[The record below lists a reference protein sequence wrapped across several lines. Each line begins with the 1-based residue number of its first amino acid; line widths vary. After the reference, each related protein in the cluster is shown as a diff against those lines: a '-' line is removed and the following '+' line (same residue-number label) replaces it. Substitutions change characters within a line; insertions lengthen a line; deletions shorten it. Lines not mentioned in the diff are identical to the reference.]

1 MASSRQPN
9 YTIDEDK
16 HLCRVYLEI
25 SQDSETGIQQRKENF
40 WDRIREVYNEEKP
53 NPNMY
58 TRSSRS
64 LETRMHVILS
74 SVSKLKGC
82 IQQVEYL
89 NPSGCSE
96 SDIFTRAKELMMLD
110 TKYKKCF
117 KFEHVWSI
125 MKDYQKFDCPSQN
138 SRQQMSASQSDSLPQ
153 SPISPDGLSNFSIN
167 LSDGSGSGS
176 GSSHRPDGV
185 KKTKNKRKK
194 GEDMSNFL
202 KVIEQGNKRIG
213 DLMENSSTTKEQ
225 ILQLQMQ
232 KIEAKN
238 KATEA
243 KKQAIAFQMWESDN
257 KILMMDTDNISEP
270 VRRDYFKSEQ
280 AKIIFKRQQH
290 SSPYDAFNMFG
301 GNFHDFGGSGS
312 DIGGSGSDV
321 GGSGSDL
328 GPY

>member
-16 HLCRVYLEI
+16 HLCLVYLEI
-25 SQDSETGIQQRKENF
+25 SQDSKTGIHQRKENF
-40 WDRIREVYNEEKP
+40 WDHVREVYNEEKL

-64 LETRMHVILS
+64 LKTRM
-74 SVSKLKGC
+74 
-82 IQQVEYL
+82 Q
-89 NPSGCSE
+89 
-96 SDIFTRAKELMMLD
+96 FTRAKELMMLD
-110 TKYKKCF
+110 TKYKKVF

-125 MKDYQKFDCPSQN
+125 MKDYQKIDCPSQN

-194 GEDMSNFL
+194 G
-202 KVIEQGNKRIG
+202 
-213 DLMENSSTTKEQ
+213 
-225 ILQLQMQ
+225 
-232 KIEAKN
+232 
-238 KATEA
+238 
-243 KKQAIAFQMWESDN
+243 
-257 KILMMDTDNISEP
+257 
-270 VRRDYFKSEQ
+270 
-280 AKIIFKRQQH
+280 
-290 SSPYDAFNMFG
+290 
-301 GNFHDFGGSGS
+301 NFHDFGGSGS

-328 GPY
+328 RPY